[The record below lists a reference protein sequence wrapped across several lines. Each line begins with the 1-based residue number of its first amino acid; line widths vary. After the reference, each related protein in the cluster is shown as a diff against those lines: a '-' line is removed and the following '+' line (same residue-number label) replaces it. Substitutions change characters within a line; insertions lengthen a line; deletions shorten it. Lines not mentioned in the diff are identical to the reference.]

1 MWIRTETVKNR
12 DARIGLA
19 FFSGWGKSERA
30 DGTDAKNKKHSKC
43 SAATSLEEVMGFPLP
58 DPASW
63 KAVDF
68 RKITNSKEKGRSVD
82 AGLREPGEAGNPP
95 CPTLP
100 LGR

>member
-1 MWIRTETVKNR
+1 
-12 DARIGLA
+12 
-19 FFSGWGKSERA
+19 
-30 DGTDAKNKKHSKC
+30 
-43 SAATSLEEVMGFPLP
+43 MGFPLP